1 MLAVVSKPARM
12 KTIAYHNDEGDV
24 EEDGKLMVMMM
35 IMLMV
40 LRLMITWPMIWSE
53 EREGSSP

>member
-1 MLAVVSKPARM
+1 MVSKPARM

-24 EEDGKLMVMMM
+24 KEYSKLMVMMM
-35 IMLMV
+35 VMIVLM
-40 LRLMITWPMIWSE
+40 LMITWPMIWSE